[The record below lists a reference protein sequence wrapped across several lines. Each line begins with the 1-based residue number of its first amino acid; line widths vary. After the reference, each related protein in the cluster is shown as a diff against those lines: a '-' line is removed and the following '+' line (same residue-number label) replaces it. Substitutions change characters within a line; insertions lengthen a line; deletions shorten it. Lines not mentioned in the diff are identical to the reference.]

1 MILNCIEHPSHFV
14 KKRPVRGEAVG
25 TLIFYFT
32 KLATSRE
39 NYVDNNTWARGDMEF
54 LFECSTRY
62 LTSERS
68 EWVRYRIEHEKRNSI
83 SPSNHVLLCLLY
95 KHKSPQYYWNN
106 FYLRATAVSVEAK
119 DKSDSC
125 STHSNK
131 QFSNTF
137 INTIENFS
145 LLFYFH
151 AIITTLYCFICPYSL
166 VDNLKSPYL
175 LAPD

>member
-1 MILNCIEHPSHFV
+1 MYTRLGVCCSNLECRINLDKYI
-14 KKRPVRGEAVG
+14 
-25 TLIFYFT
+25 
-32 KLATSRE
+32 
-39 NYVDNNTWARGDMEF
+39 DNNTWARGDIEF
-54 LFECSTRY
+54 LFECSTRVQR
-62 LTSERS
+62 SER
-68 EWVRYRIEHEKRNSI
+68 VRYRIEHEKRNSI
-83 SPSNHVLLCLLY
+83 SSSNHVLLCLLY
-95 KHKSPQYYWNN
+95 KHKSPQYCWNN
-106 FYLRATAVSVEAK
+106 FYLKATAVSVKAK
-119 DKSDSC
+119 DKSNSG

-137 INTIENFS
+137 INTIENVS

>member
-1 MILNCIEHPSHFV
+1 
-14 KKRPVRGEAVG
+14 
-25 TLIFYFT
+25 
-32 KLATSRE
+32 
-39 NYVDNNTWARGDMEF
+39 MEF

-68 EWVRYRIEHEKRNSI
+68 ERVIYRIEHETKREI
-83 SPSNHVLLCLLY
+83 PYL
-95 KHKSPQYYWNN
+95 QATMYYCVYYINKKAHN
-106 FYLRATAVSVEAK
+106 ITETIFYLRATAVSVEAK
-119 DKSDSC
+119 DKSDSG

-131 QFSNTF
+131 QFSNAF

-151 AIITTLYCFICPYSL
+151 AIITTLCYFICPYSS

-175 LAPD
+175 LAAD